1 MEHAMLKNEIVV
13 YQPNETVRLDVRLEN
28 ETVWLTQSQLSERKT
43 NGRGKMAK

>member
-1 MEHAMLKNEIVV
+1 MLATENQIAV
-13 YQPNETVRLDVRLEN
+13 YKPNETFRLDVRIAN